1 MKIIP
6 PVFNQVNLTQKI
18 YRFTAI
24 LYFHNYPHG
33 RNITVY
39 SDHKPLEK
47 VLDNH
52 YIHGKLSRWK
62 MILASYDI
70 TIRYRPGKSNQN
82 ADTLSR
88 IPVESGEK
96 IDYAIREHNNE
107 RYFVKKNLL
116 LHKIKTVIVFIRSLQ
131 NLLSR
136 KIITYKEKLG
146 YRQQ

>member
-1 MKIIP
+1 MIP
-6 PVFNQVNLTQKI
+6 NPSGPRLIKN
-18 YRFTAI
+18 FTKSYAI
-24 LYFHNYPHG
+24 LNLSYLFPRHPHL
-33 RNITVY
+33 
-39 SDHKPLEK
+39 DHK

-62 MILASYDI
+62 MILAPYDI

-88 IPVESGEK
+88 IPVESGRK

-116 LHKIKTVIVFIRSLQ
+116 
-131 NLLSR
+131 
-136 KIITYKEKLG
+136 
-146 YRQQ
+146 